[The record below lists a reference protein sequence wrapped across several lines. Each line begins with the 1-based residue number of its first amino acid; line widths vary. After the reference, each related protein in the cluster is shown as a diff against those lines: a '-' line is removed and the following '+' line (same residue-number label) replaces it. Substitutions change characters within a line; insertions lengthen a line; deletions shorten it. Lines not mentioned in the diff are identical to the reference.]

1 MPMLRSHKETGEFV
15 EAMSIILEEGVL
27 GNI

>member
-1 MPMLRSHKETGEFV
+1 MPRLWPHKETGEFV
-15 EAMSIILEEGVL
+15 EAESIILEEGVL